1 MDSTQASKTS
11 PFPKYALDLI
21 NEVAV
26 SKGFVAGYTISH
38 EAGSK
43 HGDGFQGT
51 MIRVH
56 IQGKRSLDASII
68 FDQISVICKMTP
80 LSELKRNQFGTTV
93 SFGKEV
99 YTYTKILPA
108 FENFQQAHGLDT
120 RTGFFAFPQ
129 CYGTYSN
136 AETGDFV
143 IIMEDIQASG
153 YTMVDKVVDTDFA
166 QAEAV
171 IRQMGRFHG
180 VSLALKKQQPEVFE
194 EFKRLQSNALE
205 NMAKEESKPF
215 YSMFYGMAIDTLE
228 PSEVDLIAKMTDL
241 KGTYFERMR
250 ECFRADALEPY
261 GVINHGDI
269 WSNNLMYRYKDGGEL
284 QDVCILD
291 WQTVQYG
298 SPALDFSLYLFSA
311 VQKTIRDLHY
321 DDLVATY
328 YESLSETIRHL
339 GSDSEELLGR
349 ENFLDQLKRYSKY
362 GLIMSATVTSAMC
375 LDPNEI
381 PDFDAMDINN
391 FDPAAA
397 FAKNLLY
404 KSRMS
409 ALIKDF
415 FQMNYNW

>member
-1 MDSTQASKTS
+1 MDSSQASQTL

-26 SKGFVAGYTISH
+26 SKGFFAGYTISQ
-38 EAGSK
+38 ESGSK

-56 IQGKRSLDASII
+56 IEGKRSLDAAII
-68 FDQISVICKMTP
+68 FDRLSIICKMTP
-80 LSELKRNQFGTTV
+80 LSEIKRLQFGTTF

-99 YTYTKILPA
+99 FTYTKLLPA
-108 FENFQQAHGLDT
+108 LVNFQKDHGLDAK
-120 RTGFFAFPQ
+120 TGFFAFPQ

-136 AETGDFV
+136 AEKGDFV
-143 IIMEDIQASG
+143 IIMEDIKACG
-153 YTMVDKVVDTDFA
+153 YAMVDKVVDTEFA

-171 IRQMGRFHG
+171 IKQIGRFHG
-180 VSLALKKQQPEVFE
+180 VSLALKNQQPEVFE
-194 EFKRLQSNALE
+194 EFKRLQSNALD
-205 NMAKEESKPF
+205 NMAKEESNPF
-215 YSMFYGMAIDTLE
+215 YSMFYGMAVDTLD

-241 KGTYFERMR
+241 KETYLARMR
-250 ECFRADALEPY
+250 DCMNADEFEPF

-284 QDVCILD
+284 QNVCILD
-291 WQTVQYG
+291 WQTAQYG
-298 SPALDFSLYLFSA
+298 SPACDFSLYLFCA
-311 VQKTIRDLHY
+311 VQKSIRDLHY

-328 YESLSETIRHL
+328 YDSLSETIKYL
-339 GSDSEELLGR
+339 GSDPEELLSR

-362 GLIMSATVTSAMC
+362 GLIMSATVTTAMC
-375 LDPNEI
+375 MDPNDM
-381 PDFDAMDINN
+381 PDFEAIDISKLN
-391 FDPAAA
+391 PADI

-404 KSRMS
+404 KDRMS

>member
-1 MDSTQASKTS
+1 MATAPANNAS

-38 EAGSK
+38 ESGSK

-56 IQGKRSLDASII
+56 IEGKRSLDAAII
-68 FDQISVICKMTP
+68 FDRFSVICKITP
-80 LSELKRNQFGTTV
+80 LSEQKRAQFGTTA

-99 YTYTKILPA
+99 FTYTKLLPA
-108 FENFQQAHGLDT
+108 FVKFQQAHGLDAN
-120 RTGFFAFPQ
+120 TGFFAFPQ

-143 IIMEDIQASG
+143 IILEDIKAAG
-153 YTMVDKVVDTDFA
+153 YTMVDKLVDTDIA

-171 IRQMGRFHG
+171 VRQMGRFHG
-180 VSLALKKQQPEVFE
+180 VSLALKKQHPEVFE
-194 EFKRLQSNALE
+194 EFKSLKSNALE
-205 NMAKEESKPF
+205 NMANEDSNPF
-215 YSMFYGMAIDTLE
+215 YSMFYGMATDTLD

-241 KGTYFERMR
+241 KATYLARMR
-250 ECFRADALEPY
+250 DCMRADAFEPF
-261 GVINHGDI
+261 GVINHSDI

-298 SPALDFSLYLFSA
+298 SPACDFSLYLFGA
-311 VQKTIRDLHY
+311 VQKSIRDLHY

-328 YESLSETIRHL
+328 YDSLSETVRYL
-339 GSDSEELLGR
+339 GSDTEELLSR
-349 ENFLDQLKRYSKY
+349 ESFLDQLKRFSKY
-362 GLIMSATVTSAMC
+362 GLIMSVTVTTAMC
-375 LDPNEI
+375 MDPNEI
-381 PDFDAMDINN
+381 PDFETLDISTFN
-391 FDPAAA
+391 PSAA
-397 FAKNLLY
+397 FEKN
-404 KSRMS
+404 
-409 ALIKDF
+409 
-415 FQMNYNW
+415 

>member
-1 MDSTQASKTS
+1 MDPTQTSKVL

-56 IQGKRSLDASII
+56 IEGKRSFDAAII
-68 FDQISVICKMTP
+68 FDRFPVICKMTP
-80 LSELKRNQFGTTV
+80 LSEMKRNQFGTTE

-99 YTYTKILPA
+99 FTYTKLLPA
-108 FENFQQAHGLDT
+108 FVKFQQAHGLDKE
-120 RTGFFAFPQ
+120 TGFFAFPQ
-129 CYGTYSN
+129 CYGTYANS
-136 AETGDFV
+136 ETGDFV
-143 IIMEDIQASG
+143 IIMEDIKASG
-153 YTMVDKVVDTDFA
+153 YTMVDKVVDTDLA

-180 VSLALKKQQPEVFE
+180 VSLALKNQHPEVFE
-194 EFKRLQSNALE
+194 EFKSLKSNALE

-215 YSMFYGMAIDTLE
+215 YAMFYGMAVDTLE
-228 PSEVDLIAKMTDL
+228 PSEVDLIDKMTDL
-241 KGTYFERMR
+241 KVTYLARMR
-250 ECFRADALEPY
+250 DCMRADAFEPF

-269 WSNNLMYRYKDGGEL
+269 WSNNLMYRYKDGKEL

-298 SPALDFSLYLFSA
+298 SPACDLSLYLFCA
-311 VQKTIRDLHY
+311 VQKDIRDLHY
-321 DDLVATY
+321 DKLVATY
-328 YESLSETIRHL
+328 YDSLSETVRYL
-339 GSDSEELLGR
+339 GSDTEELLSR
-349 ENFLDQLKRYSKY
+349 ENFLDQLKRYSQF
-362 GLIMSATVTSAMC
+362 GLIMAATVTTAMC
-375 LDPNEI
+375 MDPNEM
-381 PDFDAMDINN
+381 PDFEEFDISSFN
-391 FDPAAA
+391 PAAI
-397 FAKNLLY
+397 FANNLLY
-404 KSRMS
+404 KNRMS
-409 ALIKDF
+409 ELIKDF

>member
-1 MDSTQASKTS
+1 MDSTQDL
-11 PFPKYALDLI
+11 PLPKYALDLI

-26 SKGFVAGYTISH
+26 SKGFVAGYTISR

-51 MIRVH
+51 IIRVH
-56 IQGKRSLDASII
+56 IQGKRSLDDAII
-68 FDQISVICKMTP
+68 FDRTSVICKMTP
-80 LSELKRNQFGTTV
+80 LSELKRMQFNTTE

-99 YTYTKILPA
+99 FTYTKLFPA
-108 FENFQQAHGLDT
+108 MVNFQKAHGLDKE
-120 RTGFFAFPQ
+120 TGFFAFPQ

-143 IIMEDIQASG
+143 IIMEDIKANG
-153 YTMVDKVVDTDFA
+153 YTMVDKVVDTDYA

-180 VSLALKKQQPEVFE
+180 VSLALKNQQPEVFE

-205 NMAKEESKPF
+205 NMAKEESIPF
-215 YSMFYGMAIDTLE
+215 YSMFYGLAVDTLD
-228 PSEVDLIAKMTDL
+228 PSDVDLIAKMTDL
-241 KGTYFERMR
+241 KVTYLARMR
-250 ECFRADALEPY
+250 DCMQPDRFEPF
-261 GVINHGDI
+261 GVVNHGDI

-298 SPALDFSLYLFSA
+298 SPACDLSLYLFCA
-311 VQKTIRDLHY
+311 VQKSIRDLHY

-328 YESLSETIRHL
+328 YDSLSETVRCL
-339 GSDSEELLGR
+339 GSDTEKLLSHV
-349 ENFLDQLKRYSKY
+349 NLLDQLKRFSKY
-362 GLIMSATVTSAMC
+362 GLIMSATVTTAMC
-375 LDPNEI
+375 MDPNDI
-381 PDFDAMDINN
+381 PDFETIDISN
-391 FDPAAA
+391 FDPTAV
-397 FAKNLLY
+397 FANNLLY
-404 KSRMS
+404 KKRMR
-409 ALIKDF
+409 ALINDF